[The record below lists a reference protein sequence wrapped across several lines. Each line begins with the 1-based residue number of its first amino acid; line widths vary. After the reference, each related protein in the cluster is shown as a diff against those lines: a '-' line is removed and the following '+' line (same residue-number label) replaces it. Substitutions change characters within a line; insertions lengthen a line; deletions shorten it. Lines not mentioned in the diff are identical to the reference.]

1 MPLTLI
7 AIGLYLYNYKSTIT
21 KMKLFS
27 AILAVLMVLFISSCS
42 KDPKQNQSSLTNI
55 DEEKQYAS
63 TLYGDEVK
71 VITKGDLLGD
81 GKQCAIAGI
90 VKKQTE
96 NSWWIQKGSFMQKE
110 AAGWKVL
117 LKMEDKLSSTNGNL
131 VEQVDAKNGYII
143 SFDSSKKPITINI
156 VMANEYGKATSDD
169 ASIKWNKDKGAF
181 EFAAPTDDM
190 PQ

>member
-1 MPLTLI
+1 MR
-7 AIGLYLYNYKSTIT
+7 
-21 KMKLFS
+21 LFP
-27 AILAVLMVLFISSCS
+27 AILTVLAVLFISSCG
-42 KDPKQNQSSLTNI
+42 KDTKQTQSNLTGI
-55 DEEKQYAS
+55 DEEKQFAL

-71 VITKGDLLGD
+71 VITKGDLLGN
-81 GKQCAIAGI
+81 GKQSAIAGI

-110 AAGWKVL
+110 AGGWKVL

-169 ASIKWNKDKGAF
+169 ASLKWNNDKGAF
-181 EFAAPTDDM
+181 EFAAPTDV
-190 PQ
+190 PN